1 MRLSSIA
8 FYLFASVFLAVSGG
22 VSAKTAA
29 LVVGNNDYA
38 HLPKLSVAVADAQS
52 HCDHLKDVRKF
63 DTVACHFNVTKS
75 EMDRAVLGF
84 LSQLEAGDTAMVVFS
99 GHGVQLNPADPS
111 TVFLLPTDLNS
122 NDIPQGSE
130 EYTLRQYS
138 TQFNDLRRAIRSRN
152 VRLSVYVLDNCRD
165 NPLNAGSATRG
176 LALVAG
182 MGAVPA
188 DRGEFIFFSASEGEV
203 AIDRLSD
210 GDNNSPFTSAFLKS
224 FQPNVPLVT
233 VANIVEREVIK
244 NTGALA
250 ANPQRP
256 RYDDN
261 VEGPGCIEGIGEC
274 ASDRR
279 ASGVDAEIA
288 SALASSDFNALQQVM
303 PKATGNARLPEV
315 IAALEIHRSIDAQ
328 QTLLELDK
336 LKPMY
341 NRMSGHPRREEI
353 RELIRRAILF
363 NSCMELQRFGWPC
376 RTNDAIAVAP
386 TPELDTAALKPV
398 QKEDEPVAPN
408 ASAFETLS
416 AGIDLGT
423 LGAFF
428 LPLEKVQ
435 EALKSAGYYNG
446 RIDGLEGPGTA
457 RAVKAWRD
465 DVGSSG
471 TEKELGPIELL
482 VLLQQVAEDSPPSL
496 ALLGLFHAQGI
507 GFGKDVD
514 EGREMLQRAA
524 KRGFSDAKNWLKQL
538 EEL

>member
-1 MRLSSIA
+1 MRLNKIP
-8 FYLFASVFLAVSGG
+8 YLVFTLCVMAFASGAW
-22 VSAKTAA
+22 AKTAA
-29 LVVGNNDYA
+29 LVVGNDDYA
-38 HLPKLSVAVADAQS
+38 HLPKLNVAVSDAKA
-52 HCDHLKDVRKF
+52 HCDHLKNVRKF
-63 DTVACHFNVTKS
+63 DSVSCHFDVSKA

-84 LSQLEAGDTAMVVFS
+84 LTQLQAGDTAMVVFS

-111 TVFLLPTDLNS
+111 TVFLLPTDL
-122 NDIPQGSE
+122 DKDLIPAGSE
-130 EYTLRQYS
+130 EWTLRQYA
-138 TQFNDLRRAIRSRN
+138 TQFNDLRRAIRSRD

-165 NPLNAGSATRG
+165 NPLNAGGTRG
-176 LALVAG
+176 LALAAG

-210 GDNNSPFTSAFLKS
+210 GDNNSPFTNAFLKS

-279 ASGVDAEIA
+279 ASGVEGEIA
-288 SALASSDFNALQQVM
+288 EALASRGRNALQAVL

-315 IAALEIHRSIDAQ
+315 IAALETHRSIDAQ

-336 LKPMY
+336 LKTMY
-341 NRMSGHPRREEI
+341 ATMSGHPRREEV

-363 NSCMELQRFGWPC
+363 NSCMDLQRYGWPC
-376 RTNDAIAVAP
+376 RANEAAAVAP
-386 TPELDTAALKPV
+386 TPELDTTALAPV
-398 QKEDEPVAPN
+398 QREEKPAPD
-408 ASAFETLS
+408 ATPFERLS
-416 AGIDLGT
+416 AGVDLGT

-428 LPLEKVQ
+428 LPLDKVQ
-435 EALKSAGYYNG
+435 EALKSAGFYKG
-446 RIDGLEGPGTA
+446 RIDGLNGPGTA
-457 RAVKAWRD
+457 RAIKSWREA
-465 DVGSSG
+465 VGSAG

-482 VLLQQVAEDSPPSL
+482 VLLQQVADDSPSSL

-507 GFGKDVD
+507 GFAKDLDV
-514 EGREMLQRAA
+514 GRDMLEDAA
-524 KRGFSDAKNWLKQL
+524 QQGFADAKNWLKQL